1 MRELE
6 IAWNCSD
13 KQEQALANELRTARQ
28 AAERA
33 KNPPPE
39 PTPQPDDRDSGS
51 AGGRVD
57 WTKIITDII
66 IHSMDKG

>member
-6 IAWNCSD
+6 IAWNYSD
-13 KQEQALANELRTARQ
+13 KQDQALANDLRTARQ

-39 PTPQPDDRDSGS
+39 PQQPEEQRSGS